1 MVLTLADQRVVT
13 GARNAYG
20 SAGVND
26 DEDELENVNIAE
38 FQKTATAKA
47 RAAQKKYYDAT
58 DDSEFTGEG
67 GMARIRQ
74 RSLILLCWRSLI
86 LLCEGGSARLYC
98 YVRAGWRVS
107 GSARFIYIYMYIY
120 VCIYVYMY
128 VCMYVRAGWRVSGS
142 AH

>member
-1 MVLTLADQRVVT
+1 MYIHTHTHTHTHTHSHIHPLHVSVHLTSSACTGETVVLTLADQRVVT

-74 RSLILLCWRSLI
+74 RSLILLC
-86 LLCEGGSARLYC
+86 
-98 YVRAGWRVS
+98 
-107 GSARFIYIYMYIY
+107 
-120 VCIYVYMY
+120 
-128 VCMYVRAGWRVSGS
+128 
-142 AH
+142 